1 MLVHAGVIFILILY
15 SILHVCLFVSL
26 SLKFVLFSLIVLGSR
41 KHPVLCMVIFYLFF
55 FCFGLLLFTYVCFEL
70 KYSYII
76 IEYIIKYKYN
86 YTIYEINDIIPP
98 FLPPA
103 PPTPSNWQPHFLLKS
118 CINECLIC

>member
-41 KHPVLCMVIFYLFF
+41 KHPVLCMVVLFIYLF

-86 YTIYEINDIIPP
+86 YTIYETNYITPP

-103 PPTPSNWQPHFLLKS
+103 PPTPSN
-118 CINECLIC
+118 